1 MHDEHGVHD
10 VVVVELAPLP
20 DPLLHDGLV
29 DVPVLVGDKLSLTRL
44 VVVHGQVCTHEELA
58 LEQLDP
64 DDGEHELEEEG
75 DEDDVADSLDGHDDA
90 LDDVL
95 EALGTVDGS
104 KGAKDTQHTKNL
116 HHRDSTGTAKQ

>member
-1 MHDEHGVHD
+1 MEGVPLPHPLLD
-10 VVVVELAPLP
+10 DGVVEVAVLVDDELALAGV
-20 DPLLHDGLV
+20 LRHLGLV
-29 DVPVLVGDKLSLTRL
+29 RA
-44 VVVHGQVCTHEELA
+44 HEELA
-58 LEQLDP
+58 LEQLDA

-75 DEDDVADSLDGHDDA
+75 DKDNVADGLDGHDDA

-116 HHRDSTGTAKQ
+116 HHRDSTGTAKQRRITTF